1 MEQAREEQAPAH
13 LRCPFTV
20 VELTLA
26 APLVSVQSIPQSFFS
41 LKQLMEFL
49 GVLGSPIIAF

>member
-1 MEQAREEQAPAH
+1 MEQAREEEASAH

-20 VELTLA
+20 VELTLT

-49 GVLGSPIIAF
+49 GIPGSPIIAF